1 MAAPLV
7 SIAAKVAKKFA
18 VDILTDSDKGVK
30 YVCIGIAVPTVVL
43 LLFFAIPGIMIVSL
57 PNLLFGGNSQIQQ
70 KYITMYQKAPI
81 QIEERNQ
88 DYIKDKKKEYASYDE
103 IEVNY
108 DYTLIWQELMS
119 IDTALF
125 AQDFSKTSEQHILEL
140 GEKFITRKVTTRE
153 IKRTETYEDTESYTN
168 ADGSTGHR
176 TVTKTRVIT
185 IRIATITISTKSF
198 TDVLNVLNMDSFK
211 QQVAKNVYQL
221 LLSQY
226 GGSSVAVDGLSSE
239 IPLFHQWDERWGNNS
254 YGSGETIAT
263 SGCGPTS
270 AAMIITGLQGKMDG
284 LDTNGDDIVDPGE
297 AASYSLAHGYR
308 VQGQGTAWG
317 LFADIGHKAGLSVR
331 EYSKSQYQQV
341 YNELKKGNPVIASMG
356 PGHFTQG
363 GHFIVL
369 VGLTEDGKIKVN
381 DPNKQECSDTPW
393 DFESI
398 IVPEA
403 VEFWAFD
410 NPNRTSIGFI
420 GTAYTGR
427 PSEGGDMA
435 ANGTSLAGK
444 DLRNKLIAV
453 DPTVIP
459 MGTKVLI
466 KAPDSMRYQVMPDG
480 EKIDVNGYYTAVDTG
495 SAIKGY
501 HVDIYFGNGQ
511 DYVSLAETW
520 GTQTIQ
526 LYVKK

>member
-1 MAAPLV
+1 MAVPLA
-7 SIAAKVAKKFA
+7 SIAAKVAKKIA
-18 VDILTDSDKGVK
+18 LDVLTDPEKGIK
-30 YVCIGIAVPTVVL
+30 YIFIAVAVPIVVL
-43 LLFFAIPGIMIVSL
+43 LLFFAIPAMMIVSI
-57 PNLLFGGNSQIQQ
+57 PSLLFGGNSPLQQ
-70 KYITMYQKAPI
+70 KYIAMYQKAPI

-88 DYIKDKKKEYASYDE
+88 DYIKEKKEEYKDYDE

-108 DYTLIWQELMS
+108 DYTLTWQELMAV
-119 IDTALF
+119 DTALL
-125 AQDFSKTSEQHILEL
+125 AQDFSKSSEQHILDL
-140 GEKFITRKVTTRE
+140 GEKFMTRKVTTRS
-153 IKRTETYEDTESYTN
+153 IQRTESYTGD
-168 ADGSTGHR
+168 DGEKH
-176 TVTKTRVIT
+176 TKTVT
-185 IRIATITISTKSF
+185 IRIATITVTTKSF
-198 TDVLNVLNMDSFK
+198 DAALNILGMDSFK
-211 QQVAKNVYQL
+211 QLVAKNVYRL
-221 LLSQY
+221 LLTKYSE
-226 GGSSVAVDGLSSE
+226 GSGAVADGMSAE

-270 AAMIITGLQGKMDG
+270 VAMIITGLQGKMDG

-317 LFADIGHKAGLSVR
+317 FFADIGHKAGLNVR

-341 YNELKKGNPVIASMG
+341 YDELKKGNPIIASMG

-410 NPNRTSIGFI
+410 NPNRASIGFL

-466 KAPDSMRYQVMPDG
+466 KAPDSVRYQIMPDG

-511 DYVSLAETW
+511 DYVNLAETW